1 MSALRV
7 CEHCH
12 KEFYY
17 TVKTQ
22 LFCTPKCKQQYQ
34 YDLNKNPFSIT
45 DLTESTYQERAGTY
59 GDYYVPPEILAQAEL
74 YTDCAADFEVHLT
87 GAFYEDMEDLNMILR
102 SEYALSEAKYEK
114 RAKARYSGK
123 NYWAAKMLKSYHRK
137 RAGANKLS
145 SIRYENFE
153 LRALKLQ
160 QEKRGEIP
168 KHPVTTEAQIENP
181 GFVTITPMR
190 TKSGKLISEIL
201 DYAKRK
207 KSVGST

>member
-74 YTDCAADFEVHLT
+74 YTDCAADFEVHFT
-87 GAFYEDMEDLNMILR
+87 GAFYEDMERQYYEAQEERARMN
-102 SEYALSEAKYEK
+102 SEEYKQQKE
-114 RAKARYSGK
+114 
-123 NYWAAKMLKSYHRK
+123 
-137 RAGANKLS
+137 
-145 SIRYENFE
+145 E
-153 LRALKLQ
+153 LRKTLWSVFNHF
-160 QEKRGEIP
+160 
-168 KHPVTTEAQIENP
+168 HPHTWI
-181 GFVTITPMR
+181 
-190 TKSGKLISEIL
+190 
-201 DYAKRK
+201 
-207 KSVGST
+207 